1 MSDHESIDSDN
12 DSIKTPTQSELN
24 TFKVLANMDFT
35 NLQKAP
41 PDFHSRS
48 KAPSLAPP
56 AEDLD
61 DRKSVGSE
69 PPKVREG
76 TPELPESRRS
86 SVHSELYVPDRL
98 EKPSGPPGTP
108 RVQQQNTNVYELPDT
123 MYKVQKDVDA
133 DVAIEKEAL
142 LYEIE
147 LMEKQGLIQ
156 LHRKLTMQHSL
167 DEIQYQYDRAN
178 MIVSTQ
184 QTVEWA
190 KTGIKMGSSVLEAV
204 LKRFGVS
211 LVDGFSNNLC
221 KDMGRFNKPLTK
233 LYRKYWRRGSSS
245 PEMELA
251 MIVFGALAMTVM
263 ANKGI
268 FGGGPKQVAAP
279 TVVPS
284 APEKDSILKGPNTTF
299 VPGGAPMALPTVMSH
314 GAQNQGPNNASK
326 TIPDWARAAL
336 NGPLGTP
343 SPQVI
348 PQGPSTLPGPSFQG
362 PMQAF
367 QGPKASTE
375 FPEVAPERPMPVLP
389 IPARAIEQAAEP
401 VKVDQD
407 DGSIKRLTLTSTH
420 SPRSVRKRKEAP
432 VELNLDM

>member
-1 MSDHESIDSDN
+1 MSDDDN
-12 DSIKTPTQSELN
+12 DSVKTPTQSELN

-41 PDFHSRS
+41 PEFHSKS
-48 KAPSLAPP
+48 KPASVIDVPDDQKSEVASVHSLHHVQGP
-56 AEDLD
+56 
-61 DRKSVGSE
+61 R
-69 PPKVREG
+69 
-76 TPELPESRRS
+76 TPELPSSRRS
-86 SVHSELYVPDRL
+86 SVVSEVYIPERQ
-98 EKPSGPPGTP
+98 EKAGGPTVATP
-108 RVQQQNTNVYELPDT
+108 YELPET
-123 MYKVQKDVDA
+123 LLKAQKDIDA

-233 LYRKYWRRGSSS
+233 LYRKYWRRGTSS

-268 FGGGPKQVAAP
+268 FGGSAKQTAAPPVVTPQVPSFSTVAPVAAA
-279 TVVPS
+279 S
-284 APEKDSILKGPNTTF
+284 DSILKAPNTT
-299 VPGGAPMALPTVMSH
+299 VPTA
-314 GAQNQGPNNASK
+314 K

-336 NGPLGTP
+336 NGPLGAP
-343 SPQVI
+343 VPQQ
-348 PQGPSTLPGPSFQG
+348 P
-362 PMQAF
+362 
-367 QGPKASTE
+367 ASRATNE
-375 FPEVAPERPMPVLP
+375 FPEVAPERPMPMMPV
-389 IPARAIEQAAEP
+389 PARAIEQAAEP
-401 VKVDQD
+401 VKETTKEPVEEEIP
-407 DGSIKRLTLTSTH
+407 IKRLTLTNTQ
-420 SPRSVRKRKEAP
+420 SPRSIRKRREAP
-432 VELNLDM
+432 VELNLDI